1 MFFLAGPQP
10 QPPRLCP
17 HLSFDGRLSQS
28 ENCSLIFPVPE
39 RSECWQIARDEERH
53 TEDRCQQPERGGHKH
68 EQDTVCPGREP
79 ETWMGWETPHHTTPP
94 QITAKEQPNPNPLGC
109 PSGGGRSLWQSLSL
123 GRLEQPPDRHDT
135 DASSRALATLP

>member
-1 MFFLAGPQP
+1 MPTAGEGRAQARTGHCVSG
-10 QPPRLCP
+10 QRTGDL
-17 HLSFDGRLSQS
+17 DG
-28 ENCSLIFPVPE
+28 V
-39 RSECWQIARDEERH
+39 
-53 TEDRCQQPERGGHKH
+53 G
-68 EQDTVCPGREP
+68 DT
-79 ETWMGWETPHHTTPP
+79 TPHHTTPP